1 MAIKGKVAEGRKKK
15 WKGALECFI
24 PSRIIGFHTKSHNW
38 IFKNIYISNLK
49 HCVTLLNRMKFYS
62 NFF

>member
-24 PSRIIGFHTKSHNW
+24 PSRIIGYLK
-38 IFKNIYISNLK
+38 IYIYQ
-49 HCVTLLNRMKFYS
+49 T
-62 NFF
+62 